1 MKKLIL
7 TLALLVALIF
17 SFFPLILTSTY
28 LFTGFDRQSML
39 DLLNKIPAKNFWAF
53 AVPLLIGSYAVTML
67 LFYKALEQGVY
78 KKEAIP
84 EPKQIYYLED
94 DSLGDKLSGVIISRP
109 ETTKTPLSF
118 EEQYANAYQ
127 Q

>member
-7 TLALLVALIF
+7 TLALLTALIF

-39 DLLNKIPAKNFWAF
+39 DLLTKIPAKNFWAF
-53 AVPLLIGSYAVTML
+53 AVPLLIGSYAVTMWI
-67 LFYKALEQGVY
+67 FYKVFDYGLSR
-78 KKEAIP
+78 KEAIP
-84 EPKQIYYLED
+84 EKKQIYYLED

-118 EEQYANAYQ
+118 EEQYANAFEV
-127 Q
+127 